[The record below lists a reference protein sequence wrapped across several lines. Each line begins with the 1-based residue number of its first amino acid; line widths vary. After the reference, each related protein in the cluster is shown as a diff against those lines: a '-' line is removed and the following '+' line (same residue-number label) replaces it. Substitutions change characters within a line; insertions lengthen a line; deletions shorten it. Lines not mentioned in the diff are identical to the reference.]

1 VESTPSRIETNIR
14 ELENVI
20 FRSRIDLS
28 SVRINIR
35 PLLAESSKK
44 VCFPVIM
51 VFSQRQSGYWINIRP
66 FKTLYIM
73 PLLNALRLRQ
83 GRKEERSNGDGKFSD
98 LAQKLVSRTPL
109 RWCQFQAFV
118 AWQNVRSPSDFPH
131 RRSRSNEAAHYLH
144 ILVSR

>member
-1 VESTPSRIETNIR
+1 
-14 ELENVI
+14 
-20 FRSRIDLS
+20 
-28 SVRINIR
+28 
-35 PLLAESSKK
+35 
-44 VCFPVIM
+44 
-51 VFSQRQSGYWINIRP
+51 
-66 FKTLYIM
+66 
-73 PLLNALRLRQ
+73 LNALRLRQ